1 MPVDLNDWR
10 HLVEQQIAWLADEG
24 GQQRAWFGVGPETSS
39 PDEDFCQFL
48 DDARAEAFFARS
60 DTGLNTTQ
68 IAAGQHLAGLVRR
81 LADETPDHIEPS
93 DLIDDPRWQQIR
105 SAAARTLELLRQ
117 TRHAAE

>member
-24 GQQRAWFGVGPETSS
+24 GQRRAWFGVGPETSS

-68 IAAGQHLAGLVRR
+68 IAEAYQGLDQKDR
-81 LADETPDHIEPS
+81 E
-93 DLIDDPRWQQIR
+93 
-105 SAAARTLELLRQ
+105 ARFAELLGKVEQPGNKRA
-117 TRHAAE
+117 TEIVS